1 MSLFLDDASAVTDP
15 YLRRAYLLAESA
27 RGATSPNPIVGCVI
41 VRGGEVVGEGCHE
54 RAGGPHAEI
63 AALAAAGKASE
74 GATAYVTLEPCN
86 HYGRTPPCA
95 PALVKAGI
103 AEVVIGM
110 RDPNP
115 DVDGGG
121 ADALAAAG
129 VTVRYAD
136 DDEPFRAQNE
146 AWLTRLQTGRP
157 WVTVKLALS
166 LDAKP
171 SLTVGRRAHITG
183 PGGTEVTMLLRSRS
197 TAVAVGATTAAVDDP
212 SLTVRAS
219 SGEVVGRQPL
229 RVVLART
236 SVPSDRLKLANDG
249 YGPGLLVVSDVA
261 DAEAL
266 DDFTRTGATVARYQY
281 SRGIVGGL
289 QALAAAGV
297 NDVLIEAGPA
307 LVTALYGAGC
317 IDELVIVTA
326 GGMAGNAAPPAFL
339 GPADARGTDLVS
351 RYIAVEAAVCGEDAV
366 TVWRPRPDV
375 AAQA

>member
-1 MSLFLDDASAVTDP
+1 MSLFTDDASAVVDP

-41 VRGGEVVGEGCHE
+41 VRDGAIVGEGCHE
-54 RAGGPHAEI
+54 RAGGPHAEA
-63 AALAAAGKASE
+63 AALAAAGPAAH

-121 ADALAAAG
+121 AQALVAAG
-129 VTVRYAD
+129 VTVRYAE
-136 DDEPFRAQNE
+136 DDEPFRMQNE
-146 AWLTRLQTGRP
+146 AWLTRIETGRP
-157 WVTVKLALS
+157 RVTVKLALT

-171 SLTVGRRAHITG
+171 ALKVGQRAHITG
-183 PGGTEVTMLLRSRS
+183 PGGSEVTMRLRARA
-197 TAVAVGATTAAVDDP
+197 TAIAVGAMTAGVDDP
-212 SLTVRAS
+212 ALTVRDAD
-219 SGEVVGRQPL
+219 GNVVGRQPM

-249 YGPGLLVVSDVA
+249 FGPALLVVSDVA

-266 DDFTRTGATVARYQY
+266 DDFVRTGARVARYQY
-281 SRGIVGGL
+281 ARGIVGGL
-289 QALAAAGV
+289 EALAVTGV
-297 NDVLIEAGPA
+297 NDVLVEAGPA
-307 LVTALYGAGC
+307 LVTALYSAGC

-339 GPADARGTDLVS
+339 GPPDASGSDL
-351 RYIAVEAAVCGEDAV
+351 RPRFRAVEAAVCGEDAV
-366 TVWRPRPDV
+366 TVWRPRTAV
-375 AAQA
+375 TAEA